1 MSLLLDLCARCHVP
15 VAQNDV
21 SADLL
26 KVFDELVCTECAEAV
41 FEGADY
47 APDI

>member
-1 MSLLLDLCARCHVP
+1 MSLPLDLCARCHVP
-15 VAQNDV
+15 VSDV